1 MVAMPGLDT
10 VWTIAK
16 VLFRVYQWTCY
27 FFVFILLL
35 PVITLYFFDLVLYLC
50 RLVSFSCRWQAYHIK
65 NHSGLSV
72 SFISGRNGRIL
83 NSEPVGAEEEVPKSS
98 TSAGDGEGC
107 GSSGVSILSGCDSG
121 SEHSLSDTPYS
132 PNYCLTS
139 LPHDFHARK
148 GASSRRSTIAGS
160 GDRLKCA
167 SLVPEHLGEL
177 IRANPQFTELRRTKS
192 SEIALH

>member
-35 PVITLYFFDLVLYLC
+35 PVLTLYFFDLVLYLC

-72 SFISGRNGRIL
+72 SFISGRSGRVL
-83 NSEPVGAEEEVPKSS
+83 SQHVEEVASS
-98 TSAGDGEGC
+98 DGERC
-107 GSSGVSILSGCDSG
+107 GSSSASILSEC
-121 SEHSLSDTPYS
+121 SEHSLSDTPCS

-148 GASSRRSTIAGS
+148 GSSSRRSTIAGS
-160 GDRLKCA
+160 GDRVTSV

-177 IRANPQFTELRRTKS
+177 LGASPQLRRTRS